1 MGGRARGPPPPA
13 ADPHPARRRRPIGG
27 PPGTGHRAP
36 GTGHRAPGT
45 GRNCRPHRWG
55 IPSPRTR
62 LGTDMTTVGLIG
74 SGHIGGTVARLA
86 VAAGYDVVLSNSRGP
101 ETLKDLVEELGPR
114 ARAATVREAAEAG
127 DLVVVTIPLKAYRD
141 VPVEPLAGKLVLD
154 TNNYYPERDGRF
166 PELDSGSTTSSEL
179 LQRHLPQSRVV
190 KVFNNIFFKH
200 LHALARPAGADDR
213 SALPVAGDDAGAKAE
228 ATAFLDRIGY
238 DAVDAG
244 TLAESWRY
252 QPDTPAYGTIY
263 SADPADWEREA
274 PADTATVRA
283 ALTEATR

>member
-1 MGGRARGPPPPA
+1 MGGRRRPSPPLRA
-13 ADPHPARRRRPIGG
+13 AGTRPVRRRAGRPRRPARRTPDTR
-27 PPGTGHRAP
+27 
-36 GTGHRAPGT
+36 
-45 GRNCRPHRWG
+45 RNCRPHRWG

-114 ARAATVREAAEAG
+114 ARAATASEAAEAG

-200 LHALARPAGADDR
+200 LQALARPTGADDR
-213 SALPVAGDDAGAKAE
+213 SALPIAGDDAGAKAE

-244 TLAESWRY
+244 ILAESWRY

-274 PADTATVRA
+274 PADAARVRA